1 MVCAGKLS
9 SADRMLKF
17 LLLIQSSAKVS
28 ILVMIMISCSLEERI
43 ASEAH
48 YHTLPLSSMLPPL
61 VCNPTTSKGLG
72 RKASMKVAHRFGPCS
87 GRGGDSPTM
96 REILLRDE
104 SRVQSIQARVRSL
117 SLANNNINGEIMGE
131 SETVDL
137 PAVSEYPR
145 GGGNYFV
152 TVGLGTPAKDV
163 ELEFDTGSDLT
174 WTQCRPCAAACYNQS
189 LPIFDPAA
197 STTYSNLTCASQ
209 ACSNLEAT
217 TGYPGQCDQDSNVC
231 FYTTSYLDETY
242 SIGELAT
249 DNLTLT
255 STNVVDGFV
264 FGCGQNN
271 SFVGGGDSAGLMGLG
286 TAPLS
291 IVSQTSQQFG
301 KYFSYCL
308 PTRTGSDGHLT
319 FGKNNENTK
328 NLNYTPFLKDKVG
341 HYYIEV
347 LAINVNG
354 QPLSISP
361 AVLQNPGTII
371 DSGTVIT
378 RLPTLAYN
386 ALRDA
391 FKQQMTMYPLVQNP
405 SSSLLETCYDF
416 TNYPNP
422 TIPEISFT
430 FGGSNNNNVV
440 VDLDPKGVMVP
451 VYNDRSEVCLAFA
464 NSTDGGIF
472 GNYQQ
477 QTFEV
482 VYDVAGGQLGFASGG
497 CS

>member
-1 MVCAGKLS
+1 
-9 SADRMLKF
+9 
-17 LLLIQSSAKVS
+17 
-28 ILVMIMISCSLEERI
+28 
-43 ASEAH
+43 
-48 YHTLPLSSMLPPL
+48 
-61 VCNPTTSKGLG
+61 
-72 RKASMKVAHRFGPCS
+72 
-87 GRGGDSPTM
+87 M
-96 REILLRDE
+96 REILLRDK
-104 SRVQSIQARVRSL
+104 SRVQSIQARLRSL
-117 SLANNNINGEIMGE
+117 SLANNNMGE
-131 SETVDL
+131 LETVDL
-137 PAVSEYPR
+137 PAVNQIPS

-152 TVGLGTPAKDV
+152 TVGLGTPPKDV
-163 ELEFDTGSDLT
+163 ELAFDTGSDLT
-174 WTQCRPCAAACYNQS
+174 WAQCQPCAVACYDQS

-197 STTYSNLTCASQ
+197 STTYSNLTCTSQ
-209 ACSNLEAT
+209 ACSQLEAAT
-217 TGYPGQCDQDSNVC
+217 YYPGQCEENSTTCSYTSSYDDS
-231 FYTTSYLDETY
+231 SYST
-242 SIGELAT
+242 GQLAT
-249 DNLTLT
+249 DKLTLN
-255 STNVVDGFV
+255 STDVVDGFI

-271 SFVGGGDSAGLMGLG
+271 FAYDVGYGGLMGLG
-286 TAPLS
+286 TSSLS
-291 IVSQTSQQFG
+291 I
-301 KYFSYCL
+301 
-308 PTRTGSDGHLT
+308 
-319 FGKNNENTK
+319 
-328 NLNYTPFLKDKVG
+328 DKVG
-341 HYYIEV
+341 FYYIEI
-347 LAINVNG
+347 LAIRVNE
-354 QPLSISP
+354 QKLPISP
-361 AVLQNPGTII
+361 AVFQDPGTII

-430 FGGSNNNNVV
+430 FGGNNNNVV